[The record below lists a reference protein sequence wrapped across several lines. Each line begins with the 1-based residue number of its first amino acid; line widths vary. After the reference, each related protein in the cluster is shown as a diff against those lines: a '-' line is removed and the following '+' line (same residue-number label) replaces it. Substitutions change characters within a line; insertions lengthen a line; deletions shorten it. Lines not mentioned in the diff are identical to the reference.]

1 MKLFD
6 NERGIT
12 LTVLIITIIVL
23 LILAST
29 ATYTGVEVMQ
39 NSAFT
44 VFNEE
49 MKILQTEVN
58 SAHEKIEIDEEDN
71 KKINNKLISS
81 IGKDIPNNSNIETM
95 KNNMRTQWQTT
106 VDLTDYRYFDSDDLK
121 NDLNIEEIKRVTPV
135 LINLQTASVI
145 SVAGV
150 QKEGKTY
157 YKLEQ
162 LPDNV
167 NKIDYEEIQTSPPT
181 FNVTSETTSSYMKI
195 ILNNIQINSQYVKK
209 YKILYQAEGNSTW
222 TTVAEDLITDS
233 YAFDVKVGGTYNIK
247 IVDAKNQESA
257 VQTVTVKYNKT
268 IFSLNV
274 EKQNVNNVK
283 KIIISG
289 TSSNTNIDQIIITDS
304 NNEITYIANDSL
316 STQIN
321 KEFTPTVQGNYV
333 IKVEDEYG
341 NFSEEKSIEFIQNNE
356 IIQEFEM
363 PILTAND
370 CMIDGKRYI
379 VTASSEL
386 DSPRVAYKVFDGS
399 LNDEAGCWH
408 SSGSAPQWLQIQF
421 QNAVEVRTFSIQ
433 NRETD
438 TETNISYCAKDFT
451 LQASND
457 NLTWDNLGEYTIVR
471 GSGQK
476 TTFEILSPNYYKYY
490 KFNITSSFD
499 PDYISIGEIT
509 FDDAEEKVEE

>member
-1 MKLFD
+1 MRLLK
-6 NERGIT
+6 NNKGVTII
-12 LTVLIITIIVL
+12 VLIITIIVL

-29 ATYTGVEVMQ
+29 ATYTGAEIMQ
-39 NSAFT
+39 NSFLTAFNT
-44 VFNEE
+44 E
-49 MKILQTEVN
+49 MEIIQVEVN
-58 SAHEKIEIDEEDN
+58 SLNEKIETDQE
-71 KKINNKLISS
+71 NNKRLNNVLISE
-81 IGKDIPNNSNIETM
+81 IGQDIPNDSDITTM
-95 KNNMRTQWQTT
+95 QNNMIEQWNITL
-106 VDLTDYRYFDSDDLK
+106 DLTNYRYFDSNDLK

-145 SVAGV
+145 SVKGI
-150 QKEGKTY
+150 KKDNKIY
-157 YKLEQ
+157 YKLDQ
-162 LPDNV
+162 LSGNF
-167 NKIDYEEIQTSPPT
+167 NKIEYESSQTAVPT
-181 FNVTSETTSSYMKI
+181 FDVTSETLQDSMKI
-195 ILNNIQINSQYVKK
+195 KLTNIQINSEYVKK
-209 YKILYQAEGNSTW
+209 YKILYRAQGNTTW
-222 TTVAEDLITDS
+222 TIVAENLLTDS
-233 YAFDVKVGGTYNIK
+233 YTFDVKVGGIYNVK
-247 IVDAKNQESA
+247 IVDAKNVESE
-257 VQTVTVKYNKT
+257 VQSVTVKYNKT

>member
-167 NKIDYEEIQTSPPT
+167 NKIDYEETQTSPPT

-257 VQTVTVKYNKT
+257 VQTVTLKYNKT

-274 EKQNVNNVK
+274 EKQAINNVQ
-283 KIIISG
+283 KIIITG
-289 TSSNTNIDQIIITDS
+289 TSSNTNISQAVVTNPS
-304 NNEITYIANDSL
+304 NETTYITNDVEGM
-316 STQIN
+316 QIN
-321 KEFTPTVQGNYV
+321 KDFTPTERGNYV
-333 IKVEDEYG
+333 IKIEDEYG
-341 NFSEEKSIEFIQNNE
+341 NFSEERSIEFIPKFE
-356 IIQEFEM
+356 I

-370 CMIDGKRYI
+370 CMINGKRYI
-379 VTASSEL
+379 VTESSEIDL
-386 DSPRVAYKVFDGS
+386 YRTAYKAFDGS
-399 LNDEAGCWH
+399 LDDEYGCWH
-408 SSGSAPQWLQIQF
+408 SNSGAPQWLQIQF
-421 QNAVEVRTFSIQ
+421 QNGIKIEEFSIQ

-438 TETNISYCAKDFT
+438 TETNISYCAKDFL
-451 LQASND
+451 LQGSND
-457 NLTWDNLGEYTIVR
+457 EIVWDNLGEYTINR
-471 GSGQK
+471 GSGEK
-476 TTFEILSPNYYKYY
+476 TTFEISNPNYYKYY
-490 KFNITSSFD
+490 KFNITSSYS
-499 PDYISIGEIT
+499 DYVSIGEIT
-509 FDDAEEKVEE
+509 FDDAEEQVE